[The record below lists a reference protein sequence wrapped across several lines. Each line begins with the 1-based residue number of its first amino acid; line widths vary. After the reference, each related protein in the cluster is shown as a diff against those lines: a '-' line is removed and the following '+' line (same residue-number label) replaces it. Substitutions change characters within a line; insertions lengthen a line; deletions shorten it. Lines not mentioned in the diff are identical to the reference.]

1 MKRLKVF
8 VVLLLTGLSYS
19 AGAQEMWGAA
29 HSNYAGQMGLDLNP
43 ASVVD
48 APYKWELHFL
58 SMDAAVL
65 NNYMFLQR
73 NSRLIRNGVQGESI
87 EQEKFTDRYTKSPD
101 KYGYGSLFLKYPAFI
116 WSSTKWGAAF
126 HVSTRAEVSASK
138 IPYHLAKY
146 FKEGFDYD
154 LQQNT
159 NYSVKNAKAAFAA
172 WHEFGLTFGHEL
184 HNSKEHYWSAAAT
197 VNYNYGLNGFYLLLN
212 EADYIVPADTLLLID
227 NMVAE
232 YGHAF
237 PDNGNGSNNNPI
249 ARRGSGFSTTVGV
262 QYYKNRNDAFFDPC
276 KRGRGEKPYDYRV
289 GFSLMDIGYIR
300 FNKGAR
306 TYAINNRSTDWYGI
320 DTTSFNGWV
329 YTDSILGAN
338 FYGKRLGARD
348 AFAFTVYLPTAA
360 SIQFDYAISENL
372 FLNATIIQRIPLSA
386 TAIRRSNQIAVTP
399 RFESRRFEFSLPVSF
414 YEMFKPRMGVAL
426 RYGIFTIGSDMISPL
441 LGFTDSYG
449 ADLFFGIS
457 LRNYGKCGR
466 KPGRGGA
473 RSIEK
478 CVDK

>member
-1 MKRLKVF
+1 MVGI
-8 VVLLLTGLSYS
+8 LTGLSYS
-19 AGAQEMWGAA
+19 SRAQEMWGAA
-29 HSNYAGQMGLDLNP
+29 HSNYAGQMGIDLNP
-43 ASVVD
+43 ASIVD

-58 SMDAAVL
+58 SMDAAAV

-73 NSRLIRNGVQGESI
+73 NSRLIRNGVQGESV
-87 EQEKFTDRYTKSPD
+87 EQDKFTDRYTQRPD
-101 KYGYGSLFLKYPAFI
+101 KYGYGSVFLKYPAFI

-126 HVSTRAEVSASK
+126 HVSTRAELSASN

-172 WHEFGLTFGHEL
+172 WHEIGVTFGHEL

-237 PDNGNGSNNNPI
+237 PDNGNGSNSSPL
-249 ARRGSGFSTTVGV
+249 ARRGGGFSSTIGV

-300 FNKGAR
+300 FNNGAR

-329 YTDSILGAN
+329 YTDSILGSN
-338 FYGKRLGARD
+338 FYGNRLGARD
-348 AFAFTVYLPTAA
+348 AFAFSVYLPTAA
-360 SIQFDYAISENL
+360 SIQFDYSFTENL
-372 FLNATIIQRIPLSA
+372 FLNATVIQRVPLSA

-414 YEMFKPRMGVAL
+414 YEMFKPRVGMAL
-426 RYGIFTIGSDMISPL
+426 RFGVFTIGSDMLSPL

-449 ADLFFGIS
+449 ADLFFGITWK
-457 LRNYGKCGR
+457 NYGKCGR
-466 KPGRGGA
+466 KPGRGGV